1 MEDLEK
7 PVLVLPTGPHQ
18 PERLYSPSGAKL
30 LYEDC
35 SKVPRQIRWLDCSIS
50 PPLVTDVTT
59 TGQHTLHDLCFV
71 DSGAGKR
78 LLIVCDSKQGVCAY
92 DAISNQLAWRAKST
106 EIKLKRNDWQMSAQ
120 GVAADEESFYLYV
133 CDVNNRC
140 VQMFSMTDGRYMGTL
155 LPDDGEPLLGDM
167 TCISWCKDTQ
177 SIAVAHCTDDNQW
190 KVTFIIPMEK

>member
-1 MEDLEK
+1 M
-7 PVLVLPTGPHQ
+7 LPTGHHQ

-59 TGQHTLHDLCFV
+59 TEQQTLHHLCFV
-71 DSGAGKR
+71 DGGAGQR

-92 DAISNQLAWRAKST
+92 NVISNQLTWRTKSA
-106 EIKLKRNDWQMSAQ
+106 EIKLKRNEWQMSAQ

-140 VQMFSMTDGRYMGTL
+140 LQMFSMTDGRYMGAL
-155 LPDDGEPLLGDM
+155 LSDDGKPLLGHM

-177 SIAVAHCTDDNQW
+177 SIAVAHCTDENQW
-190 KVTFIIPMEK
+190 QVTFIIPLER